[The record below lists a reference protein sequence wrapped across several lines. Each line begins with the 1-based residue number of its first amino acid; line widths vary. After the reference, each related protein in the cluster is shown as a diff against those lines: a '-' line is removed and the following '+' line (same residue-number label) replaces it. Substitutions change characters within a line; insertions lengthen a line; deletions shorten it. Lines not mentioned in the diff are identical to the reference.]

1 MKKNLDFY
9 KINSNNTHFNNQVFS
24 LKIDKF
30 CKQTSLVCSGWQI
43 VLRTLILYIYEFWWN
58 LFDRLILVTP
68 FERHWPSIQV
78 HFNQI
83 IPIRRF
89 SLYKST
95 RPGGLYNATGS
106 ELRRGWSCLEASM
119 GLDWKISHDS
129 IASLQTHLYATSENA
144 RFKDFT
150 CG

>member
-1 MKKNLDFY
+1 MKKTLIFT
-9 KINSNNTHFNNQVFS
+9 KLIQMTRIFNIQVFS

-43 VLRTLILYIYEFWWN
+43 VLRTLILYNEFWWN

-68 FERHWPSIQV
+68 FERHWPIQF

-95 RPGGLYNATGS
+95 RPGGQYNAAGS
-106 ELRRGWSCLEASM
+106 ELRRDWSCFKASM
-119 GLDWKISHDS
+119 GLGWKISHDS
-129 IASLQTHLYATSENA
+129 IASLQMHLYATSENA